1 MYNRYIPADSAY
13 QPLKPESS
21 PQSGSPPAAGPLE
34 GFKLGGLLQGLGQID
49 SGDILLL
56 LILLLL
62 CTDGEDNLDLLI
74 VLGLAVAFGLFH
86 RREDEEN
93 GSGG

>member
-13 QPLKPESS
+13 RPLEPESQGAPPS
-21 PQSGSPPAAGPLE
+21 PGPLE
-34 GFKLGGLLQGLGQID
+34 GLVGRLGGLFQGFGKID

-62 CTDGEDNLDLLI
+62 CADGEDNLDVLI

-86 RREDEEN
+86 REEDGEN
-93 GSGG
+93 

>member
-13 QPLKPESS
+13 QPLKPE
-21 PQSGSPPAAGPLE
+21 PNAHSGSPPAAGPLD
-34 GFKLGGLLQGLGQID
+34 GLKLGGLLKGLGQLD

-62 CTDGEDNLDLLI
+62 CTDGEDNLDLFI

-86 RREDEEN
+86 HSEDEEN
-93 GSGG
+93 